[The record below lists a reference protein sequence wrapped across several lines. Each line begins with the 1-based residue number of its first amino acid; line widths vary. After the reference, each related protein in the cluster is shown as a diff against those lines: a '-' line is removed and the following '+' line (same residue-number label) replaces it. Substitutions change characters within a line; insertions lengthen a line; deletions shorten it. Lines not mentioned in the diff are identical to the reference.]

1 MTTMRILKGEIR
13 ACFAFDIGHEVRL
26 DRLRQIAEVHPVP
39 PISRKKQTPTHLQYT
54 IPPLV
59 LPLGPLTGQHRGP
72 HPGQPDSAFPPAL
85 LQATSQA
92 TIFDF
97 GALSLSYQWS
107 LDPAAGLTLTDLP
120 ALSQR
125 LHQQDL
131 EAQARATV
139 TQLLETIGPAIT
151 RPRLDP
157 LVEDYYLFII
167 EELENH
173 PAGESLLNQH
183 RPTLAQTLRFEV
195 QPLSRLQQDEALS
208 QSVSYYEN
216 DLALIDWN
224 AAILYD
230 PDYEDSASVLE
241 FLNVELLEARY
252 VDAQLDRRLLGYSP
266 LPSSTRFGLLP
277 FRIPYRKQIDEL
289 AELKSEFLLL
299 NERVDN
305 SLKLIGD
312 LYLARLHS
320 AAARRFYLHE
330 WNLIIARKLEIIT
343 DLYEML
349 TDRIQVSQSQMLE
362 LIIII
367 LILVELIIGL
377 TAS

>member
-1 MTTMRILKGEIR
+1 MRVLKGEVR
-13 ACFAFDIGHEVRL
+13 ACFAFDIGHEVSL
-26 DRLRQIAEVHPVP
+26 DRLRQIAEVRPVP

-59 LPLGPLTGQHRGP
+59 LPLGPSGPAVLARGQLDSIF
-72 HPGQPDSAFPPAL
+72 PGGSIHV
-85 LQATSQA
+85 SSRA

-97 GALSLSYQWS
+97 GALSISYQWS
-107 LDPAAGLTLTDLP
+107 FDAAAGLCLTDLP

-125 LHQQDL
+125 LYQQDL
-131 EAQARATV
+131 ENQARETV
-139 TQLLETIGPAIT
+139 AHLLESIGPAIT
-151 RPRLDP
+151 RPHLDP

-167 EELENH
+167 EELETN
-173 PAGESLLNQH
+173 PSGESLLDQH

-208 QSVSYYEN
+208 QSVSYYEH

-224 AAILYD
+224 AAIIYD

-252 VDAQLDRRLLGYSP
+252 VDAQLDRRLLGYGP
-266 LPSSTRFGLLP
+266 LPSSSRFGLLP
-277 FRIPYRKQIDEL
+277 FRVPYRKQIEEL

-299 NERVDN
+299 NERIDN

-349 TDRIQVSQSQMLE
+349 TDRVQVSQSQILE

-367 LILVELIIGL
+367 LILVELVIGL